1 LGATGKDSPIKDI
14 RLVISFRSRTKPT
27 KPAGEKCVLLGYWK
41 QGNIIW
47 RISRKTIYLIIN
59 EPNHLYRMTIPAMRF
74 RERKLNMLHIDKG
87 VLKVD
92 NSTQNRTN
100 FLKLSENPLSNAQD
114 MLRYIPPVHLVNQ
127 VISARLKDF
136 KIKIKQPEVG
146 LLST

>member
-1 LGATGKDSPIKDI
+1 
-14 RLVISFRSRTKPT
+14 
-27 KPAGEKCVLLGYWK
+27 
-41 QGNIIW
+41 
-47 RISRKTIYLIIN
+47 
-59 EPNHLYRMTIPAMRF
+59 MTIPAMRF

-146 LLST
+146 LPST